1 MKKLFGFI
9 FVTLLFFISIVA
21 FFPKEKLYFLLQ
33 KELLVHDISVNSQ
46 EVSSSPFSITTN
58 NTFVLLSGAKVAKV
72 GEIDFSVLGINIKN
86 IEGTNSF
93 KNVVPDISSVSID
106 YKFGQFANVQG
117 SFGSV
122 LGYFDL
128 TNRKITF
135 EANIKH
141 NIWKKYNTLF
151 SNFKKI
157 GDKYTYE
164 FTF

>member
-1 MKKLFGFI
+1 MKKLFGFL
-9 FVTLLFFISIVA
+9 FVTFLFFISIVA

-33 KELLVHDISVNSQ
+33 KELLVHDISVDSQ
-46 EVSSSPFSITTN
+46 KILPSAFSIATN
-58 NTFVLLSGAKVAKV
+58 NTFVLLSGAKVVKV
-72 GEIDFSVLGINIKN
+72 GEIDFSVLGVNIKN
-86 IEGTNSF
+86 IKGINTF
-93 KNVVPDISSVSID
+93 KNLLPEISNISID
-106 YKFGQFANVQG
+106 YKSGHFASVMGDFGA
-117 SFGSV
+117 V

-128 TNRKITF
+128 ANRKITF

-141 NIWKKYNTLF
+141 NIWKKYNTIF